1 MKMEQLIAQY
11 LYLNKKVSLQEIG
24 ILYLSADVHFSSE
37 SDSSAVLP
45 EHAIRFEFDTKT
57 AMDEGLVQYIV
68 AQTRK
73 IKPLATSDLESY
85 TMLSKQFLHI
95 GKPLI
100 IKNVG
105 TILKNQQNEY
115 VFTQGTS
122 MLSKVEDA
130 ETSIAEKDTSK
141 DNLNFKTPK
150 RKSSNKKWILPVLF
164 LLVIAGILT
173 LVFIRFNNEKT
184 ISENRVAIQDSPAT
198 YMADTSMHQ
207 QTVASPAAIDTTLT
221 KSKDSIHYNII
232 IRTYPTSSLALSAQK
247 KFASFGFSN
256 LILVSKDSNQHVLAV
271 PIYSAFRDSTK
282 IKDSII
288 KQFGKSAYIELN

>member
-1 MKMEQLIAQY
+1 MKIEQLIAQY

-24 ILYLSADVHFSSE
+24 SLYLSADIHFSPQ
-37 SDSSAVLP
+37 SDTNATLP
-45 EHAIRFEFDTKT
+45 ENAIRFEFDTKT
-57 AMDEGLVQYIV
+57 NMDEGLVEYIV

-95 GKPLI
+95 GKPLT

-115 VFTQGTS
+115 VFTQSVS

-150 RKSSNKKWILPVLF
+150 RKTTGRKWILPFLF
-164 LLVIAGILT
+164 LLLIAGILT
-173 LVFIRFNNEKT
+173 LVFIRFNNEAELKKN
-184 ISENRVAIQDSPAT
+184 IVAISDSPT
-198 YMADTSMHQ
+198 TFNADTIKQ
-207 QTVASPAAIDTTLT
+207 QDTARKATIDTM
-221 KSKDSIHYNII
+221 KAPINDSIHYNII
-232 IRTYPTSSLALSAQK
+232 IRSYNTSTLASSAQK
-247 KFASFGFSN
+247 RFAGFGFNN
-256 LILVSKDSNQHVLAV
+256 LIVVPKDSNTYLLAV
-271 PIYSAFRDSTK
+271 PVYSSFLDSTK
-282 IKDSII
+282 IKDSVI
-288 KQFGKSAYIELN
+288 KQFGKSAYIAL